1 MASPRP
7 RQSSFKK
14 RQPVN
19 RQISASK
26 VRLISESGEQLGIV
40 AIEEAMKK
48 ASAASLDLVQ
58 LASDSDHPV
67 CKLMD
72 YGKHLFDKKK
82 QKSASR
88 KKQKRTQ
95 VKEIKFR
102 PGTEE
107 NDYKIKLKSIMRF
120 IQDGDKAKI
129 TMRFRGREMAHQN
142 LGFGGGELLKRIE
155 TDLTDQA
162 VVEQEPQSEGRQLV
176 MVMSP
181 AKKKN

>member
-1 MASPRP
+1 
-7 RQSSFKK
+7 
-14 RQPVN
+14 
-19 RQISASK
+19 
-26 VRLISESGEQLGIV
+26 
-40 AIEEAMKK
+40 MKK

-58 LASDSDHPV
+58 LANDSEHPV

-82 QKSASR
+82 QKSASK

-95 VKEIKFR
+95 LKEIKFR

-107 NDYKIKLKSIMRF
+107 NDYQIKLKSITRF

-142 LGFGGGELLKRIE
+142 LGFELLKRIE
-155 TDLTDQA
+155 TDLSDHA

-181 AKKKN
+181 VKKKN

>member
-1 MASPRP
+1 M
-7 RQSSFKK
+7 
-14 RQPVN
+14 
-19 RQISASK
+19 
-26 VRLISESGEQLGIV
+26 GIV

-58 LASDSDHPV
+58 LANDSEHPV

-82 QKSASR
+82 QKSASK

-95 VKEIKFR
+95 IKEIKFR

-107 NDYKIKLKSIMRF
+107 NDYQIKLKSITRF

-129 TMRFRGREMAHQN
+129 TMRFRGREMMHQD
-142 LGFGGGELLKRIE
+142 LGLELLKRIE
-155 TDLTDQA
+155 TDLSDQA

-181 AKKKN
+181 AKRKN

>member
-1 MASPRP
+1 
-7 RQSSFKK
+7 
-14 RQPVN
+14 
-19 RQISASK
+19 
-26 VRLISESGEQLGIV
+26 
-40 AIEEAMKK
+40 MKK
-48 ASAASLDLVQ
+48 ATAASLDLVQ
-58 LASDSDHPV
+58 LANDSEHPV

-95 VKEIKFR
+95 IKEIKFR

-107 NDYKIKLKSIMRF
+107 NDYQIKLKSITRF

-142 LGFGGGELLKRIE
+142 LGFELLKRIE
-155 TDLTDQA
+155 TDLSDQA

>member
-1 MASPRP
+1 
-7 RQSSFKK
+7 
-14 RQPVN
+14 
-19 RQISASK
+19 
-26 VRLISESGEQLGIV
+26 
-40 AIEEAMKK
+40 MKK
-48 ASAASLDLVQ
+48 ATAASLDLVQ
-58 LASDSDHPV
+58 LANDSEHPV

-82 QKSASR
+82 QKSASK

-95 VKEIKFR
+95 IKEIKFR

-107 NDYKIKLKSIMRF
+107 NDYQIKLKSITRF

-129 TMRFRGREMAHQN
+129 TMRFRGREMMHQD
-142 LGFGGGELLKRIE
+142 LGLELLKRIE
-155 TDLTDQA
+155 TDLSDQA

-181 AKKKN
+181 AKRKN

>member
-1 MASPRP
+1 
-7 RQSSFKK
+7 
-14 RQPVN
+14 
-19 RQISASK
+19 
-26 VRLISESGEQLGIV
+26 
-40 AIEEAMKK
+40 MKK

-58 LASDSDHPV
+58 LANDSEHPV

-82 QKSASR
+82 QKSASK

-95 VKEIKFR
+95 IKEIKFR

-107 NDYKIKLKSIMRF
+107 NDYQIKLKSITRF
-120 IQDGDKAKI
+120 ILDGD
-129 TMRFRGREMAHQN
+129 MMHQD
-142 LGFGGGELLKRIE
+142 LGLELLKRIE
-155 TDLTDQA
+155 NDLSDQA

-181 AKKKN
+181 TKKKN

>member
-1 MASPRP
+1 
-7 RQSSFKK
+7 
-14 RQPVN
+14 
-19 RQISASK
+19 
-26 VRLISESGEQLGIV
+26 
-40 AIEEAMKK
+40 MKK

-58 LASDSDHPV
+58 LANDSEHPV

-82 QKSASR
+82 QKSASK

-95 VKEIKFR
+95 IKEIKFR

-107 NDYKIKLKSIMRF
+107 NDYQIKLKSITRF

-129 TMRFRGREMAHQN
+129 TMRFRGREMMHQD
-142 LGFGGGELLKRIE
+142 LGLELLKRIE
-155 TDLTDQA
+155 TDLSDQA
-162 VVEQEPQSEGRQLV
+162 IVEQEPQSEGRQLV

>member
-1 MASPRP
+1 M
-7 RQSSFKK
+7 
-14 RQPVN
+14 
-19 RQISASK
+19 
-26 VRLISESGEQLGIV
+26 GIV

-58 LASDSDHPV
+58 LANDSDHPV

-82 QKSASR
+82 QKSASK

-95 VKEIKFR
+95 LKEIKFR

-107 NDYKIKLKSIMRF
+107 NDYQIKLKSIMRF

-142 LGFGGGELLKRIE
+142 LGFELLKRIE
-155 TDLTDQA
+155 TDLFDQA

>member
-1 MASPRP
+1 
-7 RQSSFKK
+7 
-14 RQPVN
+14 
-19 RQISASK
+19 
-26 VRLISESGEQLGIV
+26 
-40 AIEEAMKK
+40 MKK

-58 LASDSDHPV
+58 LANDSDHPV

-82 QKSASR
+82 QKSASK

-95 VKEIKFR
+95 LKEIKFR

-107 NDYKIKLKSIMRF
+107 NDYQIKLKSIMRF

-142 LGFGGGELLKRIE
+142 LGFELLKRIE
-155 TDLTDQA
+155 TDLSDQA

>member
-1 MASPRP
+1 
-7 RQSSFKK
+7 
-14 RQPVN
+14 
-19 RQISASK
+19 
-26 VRLISESGEQLGIV
+26 
-40 AIEEAMKK
+40 MKK

-58 LASDSDHPV
+58 LANDSEHPV

-82 QKSASR
+82 QKSASK

-95 VKEIKFR
+95 IKEVKFR

-107 NDYKIKLKSIMRF
+107 NDYQIKLKSITRF

-142 LGFGGGELLKRIE
+142 LGFELLKRIE
-155 TDLTDQA
+155 ADLSDQA
-162 VVEQEPQSEGRQLV
+162 VVEQEPQSERRQLV

-181 AKKKN
+181 TKKKN

>member
-1 MASPRP
+1 M
-7 RQSSFKK
+7 
-14 RQPVN
+14 
-19 RQISASK
+19 
-26 VRLISESGEQLGIV
+26 RLISESGEQLGIV

-48 ASAASLDLVQ
+48 ATAASLDLVQ
-58 LASDSDHPV
+58 LANDSEHPV

-95 VKEIKFR
+95 IKEIKFR

-107 NDYKIKLKSIMRF
+107 NDYQIKLKSITRF

-129 TMRFRGREMAHQN
+129 TMRFRGREMMHQD
-142 LGFGGGELLKRIE
+142 LGLELLKRIE
-155 TDLTDQA
+155 TDLSDQA

>member
-1 MASPRP
+1 
-7 RQSSFKK
+7 
-14 RQPVN
+14 
-19 RQISASK
+19 
-26 VRLISESGEQLGIV
+26 
-40 AIEEAMKK
+40 MKK

-58 LASDSDHPV
+58 LANDSDHPV

-82 QKSASR
+82 QKSASK

-95 VKEIKFR
+95 LKEIKFR

-107 NDYKIKLKSIMRF
+107 NDYQIKLKSIMRF

-142 LGFGGGELLKRIE
+142 LGFELLKRIE
-155 TDLTDQA
+155 TDLFDQA

>member
-1 MASPRP
+1 
-7 RQSSFKK
+7 
-14 RQPVN
+14 
-19 RQISASK
+19 
-26 VRLISESGEQLGIV
+26 
-40 AIEEAMKK
+40 MKK

-58 LASDSDHPV
+58 LANDSDHPV

-82 QKSASR
+82 QKSASK

-142 LGFGGGELLKRIE
+142 LGFDLLKRIE
-155 TDLTDQA
+155 TDLSDQA

>member
-1 MASPRP
+1 
-7 RQSSFKK
+7 
-14 RQPVN
+14 
-19 RQISASK
+19 
-26 VRLISESGEQLGIV
+26 
-40 AIEEAMKK
+40 
-48 ASAASLDLVQ
+48 
-58 LASDSDHPV
+58 
-67 CKLMD
+67 MD

-82 QKSASR
+82 QKSASK

-107 NDYKIKLKSIMRF
+107 NDYQIKLKSITRF

-129 TMRFRGREMAHQN
+129 TMRFRGREMMHQD
-142 LGFGGGELLKRIE
+142 LGLELLKRIE
-155 TDLTDQA
+155 TDLSEQA

-181 AKKKN
+181 TKNKN

>member
-1 MASPRP
+1 
-7 RQSSFKK
+7 
-14 RQPVN
+14 
-19 RQISASK
+19 
-26 VRLISESGEQLGIV
+26 
-40 AIEEAMKK
+40 MKK

-142 LGFGGGELLKRIE
+142 LGLELLKRIE
-155 TDLTDQA
+155 TDLSDQA

>member
-1 MASPRP
+1 
-7 RQSSFKK
+7 
-14 RQPVN
+14 
-19 RQISASK
+19 
-26 VRLISESGEQLGIV
+26 
-40 AIEEAMKK
+40 MKK
-48 ASAASLDLVQ
+48 ATAASLDLVQ
-58 LASDSDHPV
+58 LANDSEHPV

-82 QKSASR
+82 QKSASK

-95 VKEIKFR
+95 IKEVKFR

-107 NDYKIKLKSIMRF
+107 NDYQIKLKSITRF

-129 TMRFRGREMAHQN
+129 TMRFRGREMMHQD
-142 LGFGGGELLKRIE
+142 LGLELLKRIE
-155 TDLTDQA
+155 TDLSDQA

-181 AKKKN
+181 AKRKN